1 MFLEISQNLQEKHL
15 CQSLFFNKV
24 ALLAQIF
31 SCKFCEI
38 SRNTFFDRTHLVAAS
53 EFIGF
58 VCKSSVSF
66 VYTINT
72 NLWLQIKDAVND
84 VFQHLCNA
92 LPYTWVIFTWFLTKS
107 SNIIFK
113 RSKPILCVK
122 ALFTVCFYVNCNWM
136 HFLWWWWWWWWWWW
150 CWWIVLL
157 NSWIVE
163 NKWVNCYFQ
172 PGP

>member
-1 MFLEISQNLQEKHL
+1 M
-15 CQSLFFNKV
+15 
-24 ALLAQIF
+24 
-31 SCKFCEI
+31 
-38 SRNTFFDRTHLVAAS
+38 AAS

-72 NLWLQIKDAVND
+72 DLWLQIKDAVDD

-113 RSKPILCVK
+113 RSKSILCVK
-122 ALFTVCFYVNCNWM
+122 ALLLSAFMLIVIECTFYDDDDDDDDVDDVDELFCWTV
-136 HFLWWWWWWWWWWW
+136 
-150 CWWIVLL
+150 
-157 NSWIVE
+157 E
-163 NKWVNCYFQ
+163 
-172 PGP
+172 